1 MLTVSSKVLS
11 LSSEAAVLVR
21 GGRVV
26 FANPAACTLLG
37 ADCVGKS
44 LAALFGREIAET
56 QATSFTTET
65 TLGTKRCILRTGR
78 VDELQAFFF
87 SECEKDPNLLS
98 DAFFCSLR
106 STLMNFRLAC
116 EKGRGRAEHYADPEL
131 DASFRSI
138 QRESYRIA
146 RLLDNAAVVRGLAE
160 GTLTPTVAAVDL
172 AALCRTT
179 LDSVSLLRRD
189 VRFTLCADQEL
200 WLLADRALLEQLLLN
215 LLSNALVHAAPLS
228 TVTLRLVPTA
238 TQLILSVSDDGCGI
252 EEEKLSTVFE
262 RYRAP
267 YALSELSNGA
277 GLGLS
282 VVRAIAR
289 LHEGTLLLESRP
301 GSGTAARVS
310 FARTLPAK
318 SLRGGKEDDRE
329 SNVHKL
335 LTGLADALPIECF
348 GGQYLD

>member
-11 LSSEAAVLVR
+11 LSAEAAVLVR

-26 FANPAACTLLG
+26 FANPAACALLG
-37 ADCVGKS
+37 ADCVGVS
-44 LAALFGREIAET
+44 VAALFGREIAET
-56 QATSFTTET
+56 QAASFTTET
-65 TLGTKRCILRTGR
+65 TLGQKRCILRTGR

-87 SECEKDPNLLS
+87 SECELEADLLS

-116 EKGRGRAEHYADPEL
+116 ETGRSRAEQYGDGEL

-138 QRESYRIA
+138 QRESHRIA
-146 RLLDNAAVVRGLAE
+146 RLLDNASVVRAMAE
-160 GTLTPTVAAVDL
+160 GTLSATVTALDL
-172 AALCRTT
+172 AALCRAII
-179 LDSVSLLRRD
+179 DSVSLLRKD
-189 VRFTLCADQEL
+189 VRFALYADEEL
-200 WLLADRALLEQLLLN
+200 WLLGDRALLEQLVLN
-215 LLSNALVHAAPLS
+215 LLSNALVHAAPLGA
-228 TVTLRLVPTA
+228 VTLRLTPTP
-238 TQLILSVSDDGCGI
+238 TQVILSVSDDGCGI
-252 EEEKLSTVFE
+252 AEEKMNTVFE
-262 RYRAP
+262 RFRAP
-267 YALSELSNGA
+267 YTLSELSGGA

-310 FARTLPAK
+310 LARKLPAK
-318 SLRGGKEDDRE
+318 TLRAASEQPSGELPT
-329 SNVHKL
+329 L
-335 LTGLADALPIECF
+335 LTGLADALPVECF